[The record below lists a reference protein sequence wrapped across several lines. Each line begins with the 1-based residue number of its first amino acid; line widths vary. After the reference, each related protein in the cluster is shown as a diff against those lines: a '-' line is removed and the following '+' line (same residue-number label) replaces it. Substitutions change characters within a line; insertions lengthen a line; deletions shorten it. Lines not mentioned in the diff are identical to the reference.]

1 MYCSTFTD
9 TNQIKTISR
18 EILVD
23 LARILTGLLTFSN
36 PSKQRNIYISSTILP
51 TYPTIWSA
59 THSRTFNFFTFFKR
73 IFLENVKRSKNTPS
87 NCSEGH
93 ISLLCQQN
101 DDFMLVTTHY
111 Y

>member
-51 TYPTIWSA
+51 TRRFGQQHTRG
-59 THSRTFNFFTFFKR
+59 HS
-73 IFLENVKRSKNTPS
+73 IFLHFLKKIPRKCKEVKKYT
-87 NCSEGH
+87 
-93 ISLLCQQN
+93 IKL
-101 DDFMLVTTHY
+101 F
-111 Y
+111 